1 MSKVEI
7 TELGFSTLNMLT
19 RYMVEFVGEDAAI
32 AVVEDLLDRLD
43 VYISANPLG
52 CQVCHELEL
61 IGVMDYRQF
70 TFDKYKVLY
79 RYDDLKDVSYV
90 MVFMRQKQ
98 SAQELLVSCA
108 LL

>member
-1 MSKVEI
+1 MSKLEI

-19 RYMVEFVGEDAAI
+19 RYMTEFIGQEDALKAMD
-32 AVVEDLLDRLD
+32 ELLDKLE
-43 VYISANPLG
+43 VSVCAYPLG

-61 IGVMDYRQF
+61 IGVVDYRQF

-79 RYDDLKDVSYV
+79 RYDDLQDVSYV
-90 MVFMRQKQ
+90 MAFMRQKQ

>member
-1 MSKVEI
+1 MSKVQV
-7 TELGFSTLNMLT
+7 TELGFSTLNMLA
-19 RYMVEFVGEDAAI
+19 RYMAEFIGENDALSAMD
-32 AVVEDLLDRLD
+32 DLLGKLELYLSD
-43 VYISANPLG
+43 NPLD

-70 TFDKYKVLY
+70 TFEKYKVLY
-79 RYDDLKDVSYV
+79 RYDDIKDIAYV
-90 MVFMRQKQ
+90 MAFMRQKQ